1 MKNKPHRALAPKI
14 EFEAIRNLP
23 ISYQI
28 EWWKEFVKNSKK

>member
-1 MKNKPHRALAPKI
+1 MKKLYKALAPKI

-28 EWWKEFVKNSKK
+28 EWWNELVKNSKK